1 MIAETIR
8 DQIDNRFYF
17 KFLEQATRNYIMEQK
32 YLAKWLIKIHAVTTS
47 RSKSSPAGQLVNH

>member
-32 YLAKWLIKIHAVTTS
+32 YLNKVVDKNSCSHYESL
-47 RSKSSPAGQLVNH
+47 